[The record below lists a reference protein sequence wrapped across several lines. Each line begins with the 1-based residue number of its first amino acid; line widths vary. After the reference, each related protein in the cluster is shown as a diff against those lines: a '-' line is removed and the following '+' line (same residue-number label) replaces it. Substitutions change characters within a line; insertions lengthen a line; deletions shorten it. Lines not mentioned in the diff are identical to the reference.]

1 MHIRCSPIWC
11 TCEVHKSTQSN
22 LSSPGCKGAN
32 AGAGW
37 NWAVWWRPRSL
48 HSQVQLAKAW
58 GEEEESQDAFPHR
71 QHDKCLNTRTQ
82 LKWSESQCRRGRRKW
97 GCYSP
102 CLIFYFEYKTSVKM
116 TDLVILQFNTFV
128 LHIFTIFVWDGLCG
142 HLKYNRGTGECTLQ
156 GVFLTGTPHKSS
168 KYKKVNLG

>member
-1 MHIRCSPIWC
+1 MSDKIKRPSTGRLLSLHICSYDDLPSQPQ
-11 TCEVHKSTQSN
+11 VHTSYRSN
-22 LSSPGCKGAN
+22 LSSAGCKSAN

-102 CLIFYFEYKTSVKM
+102 CLIFYFEYKNSVKM

-156 GVFLTGTPHKSS
+156 GVF
-168 KYKKVNLG
+168 